1 MRNQLIRLSLA
12 IFIAPALFGIPQD
25 ACGADDP
32 KASAGATVLAD
43 SGFRPKPAGFSFENW
58 GGDQY
63 PYSDLT
69 ANDAVLLFGE
79 QVCAQWK
86 GQECIPT
93 PAAKVWLREMN
104 QMMKGGHCEGMAA
117 LSAAFYAKQE
127 KPSDY
132 GAKQAF
138 ELSPKDQELMT
149 SISAYFATQAL
160 EPVQSVTAST
170 RDWPLQKIIDT
181 IIASLKAGTD
191 YPTLGI
197 YGSNGG
203 HAVTPYMVQQLA
215 DGSYRIFVY
224 DNNYPASEKWI
235 DVDPKKDV
243 WVYAGAALNPKED
256 PAPWTGG
263 SGAMDLTLLSTRYEP
278 LTCPFCGGHKP
289 PKAPAAQPA
298 PRKPRKPAK
307 SPDSYSVITPNRCSQ
322 IQATRKSDKKQIS
335 SGKKGKKNEIAG
347 AQMTPLR
354 GSRGC
359 NVRLPSNAQYDI
371 SLIDDGLPLI
381 SAITDLFIFGAGNAY
396 GVSNVAL
403 SPSTT
408 QVFMIGSSRLS
419 YQAGGSQKPTLIVAS
434 DRPGPNTY
442 YEVSGFTLSD
452 GFQFNAEVSG
462 DGDVTFSDNDPD
474 LDSFDVSGEV
484 LDENSTKD
492 LELVDLSAGDKG
504 DVELDLE
511 PDGDVD
517 VDIDSDGDGTDDEK
531 DADDDND
538 GTPDASDQDDDNDG
552 VSDDSETEDE
562 DHDGKSDDQDTDDDN
577 DGTPDAQ
584 DTDDDNDG
592 TPDSQEADTEDDADD
607 DNDGT
612 PDEQDADDDND
623 GTPDAQDTDDDNDGT
638 PDSQEAD
645 TEDDADDDNDGT
657 PDEQDTDDDN
667 DGTPDE
673 QDADDDNDGTA
684 DTEEA
689 SDEGDDTTQ
698 EEDNSGHDG
707 QADDGNDAGDADD
720 SSGQADDEGDQ
731 E

>member
-1 MRNQLIRLSLA
+1 
-12 IFIAPALFGIPQD
+12 
-25 ACGADDP
+25 
-32 KASAGATVLAD
+32 
-43 SGFRPKPAGFSFENW
+43 
-58 GGDQY
+58 
-63 PYSDLT
+63 
-69 ANDAVLLFGE
+69 
-79 QVCAQWK
+79 
-86 GQECIPT
+86 
-93 PAAKVWLREMN
+93 
-104 QMMKGGHCEGMAA
+104 
-117 LSAAFYAKQE
+117 
-127 KPSDY
+127 
-132 GAKQAF
+132 
-138 ELSPKDQELMT
+138 
-149 SISAYFATQAL
+149 
-160 EPVQSVTAST
+160 
-170 RDWPLQKIIDT
+170 
-181 IIASLKAGTD
+181 
-191 YPTLGI
+191 
-197 YGSNGG
+197 
-203 HAVTPYMVQQLA
+203 
-215 DGSYRIFVY
+215 
-224 DNNYPASEKWI
+224 
-235 DVDPKKDV
+235 
-243 WVYAGAALNPKED
+243 
-256 PAPWTGG
+256 
-263 SGAMDLTLLSTRYEP
+263 MDLTLLSTRYEP

-408 QVFMIGSSRLS
+408 QVFMIGSSGLS

-612 PDEQDADDDND
+612 PDEQD
-623 GTPDAQDTDDDNDGT
+623 
-638 PDSQEAD
+638 
-645 TEDDADDDNDGT
+645 
-657 PDEQDTDDDN
+657 TDDDN